1 VAGLLLSAVPAGD
14 VDRQWRSPG
23 AQLQQ
28 HHSTAQQ
35 QIASIVMLTADV
47 GSSTQTGY

>member
-14 VDRQWRSPG
+14 VNRQWRSPG

-28 HHSTAQQ
+28 HGTQQ